1 MIVIDKKR
9 IKKVF
14 SERNLIATLKRVL
27 SNTGVQK
34 VIIET
39 IKSRLYNEGEDS
51 WGEKLKTDFG
61 RSQGT
66 TSGYSRKTE
75 QKKRANKVTLFD
87 TGEMFDSIFAKVKQE
102 ALFVNADFD
111 KGKSNIFDNFQ
122 DMYYSES
129 LMKERV
135 FGLSE
140 SDFETVKREILLKAF
155 EDDLKLQLKNM

>member
-1 MIVIDKKR
+1 MIAIDKNR
-9 IKKVF
+9 IKKIL
-14 SERNLIATLKRVL
+14 SERNLIATMKRVM
-27 SNTGVQK
+27 SNSSVQK

-39 IKSRLYNEGEDS
+39 IKSRLYNEGVDS
-51 WGEKLKTDFG
+51 WDEKLKTDFG

-66 TSGYSRKTE
+66 SSGYSRKTE

-102 ALFVNADFD
+102 ALFVDADFD

-129 LMKERV
+129 LMKERI

-140 SDFETVKREILLKAF
+140 SDFEAVKREILLKSF
-155 EDDLKLQLKNM
+155 EDDLRGQLKNM